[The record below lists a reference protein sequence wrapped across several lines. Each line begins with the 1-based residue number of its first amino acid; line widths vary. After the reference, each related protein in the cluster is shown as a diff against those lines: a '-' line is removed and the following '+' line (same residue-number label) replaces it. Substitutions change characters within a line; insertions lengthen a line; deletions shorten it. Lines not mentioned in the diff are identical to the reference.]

1 LAESAKSPQANPE
14 RSKELKR
21 ARQRG
26 YQAKYKRSPKGK
38 ATAARYKRS
47 AKGRA
52 RYAAYNDSDKGV
64 ARTRRYT
71 ATPRWREQHKWI
83 ERRRR
88 TRVRIEESKI

>member
-1 LAESAKSPQANPE
+1 MPSALE
-14 RSKELKR
+14 ILR

-26 YQAKYKRSPKGK
+26 YQAKYERSAKGK

-52 RYAAYNDSDKGV
+52 KDAAYNDSDKGV

-71 ATPRWREQHKWI
+71 ATPRRREQHKWI

-88 TRVRIEESKI
+88 TRLRIEENKI